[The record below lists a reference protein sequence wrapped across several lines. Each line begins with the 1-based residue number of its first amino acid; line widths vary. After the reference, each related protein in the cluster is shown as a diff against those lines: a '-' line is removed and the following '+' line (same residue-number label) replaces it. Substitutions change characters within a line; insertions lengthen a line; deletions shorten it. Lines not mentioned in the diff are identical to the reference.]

1 MRLAGIA
8 ESKLSP
14 IIDPGLTPYCK
25 VGGLLPSP
33 FDNEE
38 PPPSSKSI
46 RRASSVLL
54 PDDMDLTILPN
65 LPQTTFTPPG
75 NVDASKG
82 ATTPKSPGSDAPPA
96 VPPKSPRLK
105 LRIQPVAAV
114 LAGSRLQERPN
125 NLHPDP
131 MPQGTVPTDGGISPN
146 PFTYPLKI
154 NKTTPDLHIKPFSSF
169 DRADSPAGSS
179 TAASSTTSPF
189 SHRHNPSGGGTAS
202 TTPQS
207 ATVKLSRSNSVS
219 TLQRTKSNGGIQN
232 FSYRHRREES
242 EGSVL
247 DRGRPTKRIEG
258 VIKKKLGT
266 RYALPEDYTTL
277 PTGCSAFAAP
287 FQMLQEEIEALHR
300 QARTQAEKFEVLR
313 YSEVKDLSRV
323 SLWIPLSPW
332 ILLISVRNFDRWMS
346 VASIFVRRMNHS
358 EKVDTISTP
367 EWSNTSN
374 RLDCRSSLGRVCL
387 NKKKPF
393 ASSTDL
399 LTSG

>member
-1 MRLAGIA
+1 M
-8 ESKLSP
+8 
-14 IIDPGLTPYCK
+14 
-25 VGGLLPSP
+25 
-33 FDNEE
+33 
-38 PPPSSKSI
+38 
-46 RRASSVLL
+46 
-54 PDDMDLTILPN
+54 
-65 LPQTTFTPPG
+65 
-75 NVDASKG
+75 
-82 ATTPKSPGSDAPPA
+82 PKSPESDAPPA

-114 LAGSRLQERPN
+114 LAGSKSQERPAN
-125 NLHPDP
+125 FRPDP
-131 MPQGTVPTDGGISPN
+131 MPQGTLRIQTDGGISPN
-146 PFTYPLKI
+146 PFTYPLKN
-154 NKTTPDLHIKPFSSF
+154 NKTSPDLHIKPFSNF

-179 TAASSTTSPF
+179 TAASSTASPF
-189 SHRHNPSGGGTAS
+189 SHRHNPSGGTAS

-277 PTGCSAFAAP
+277 PTGCSALAAP
-287 FQMLQEEIEALHR
+287 FQMPQEEIEALHR
-300 QARTQAEKFEVLR
+300 QARAQAEQFEILR

-323 SLWIPLSPW
+323 CLDALNPW
-332 ILLISVRNFDRWMS
+332 ILLTLVRNFDHWTS
-346 VASIFVRRMNHS
+346 VASIFVKRMNHS

-374 RLDCRSSLGRVCL
+374 HLDYRSFLEKVC
-387 NKKKPF
+387 
-393 ASSTDL
+393 
-399 LTSG
+399 